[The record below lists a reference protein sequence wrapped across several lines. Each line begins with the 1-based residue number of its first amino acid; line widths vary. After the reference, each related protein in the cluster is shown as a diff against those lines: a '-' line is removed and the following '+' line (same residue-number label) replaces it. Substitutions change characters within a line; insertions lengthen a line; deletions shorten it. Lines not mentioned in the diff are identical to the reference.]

1 MMMAPYPTGTA
12 TAPIPPEW
20 YPANEHRSNLVTAP
34 GKRKADD
41 ELESQSNISSQF
53 KKLRLNHAIPS
64 QTFPQSAPPSSAG
77 VSFRPLIANTD
88 ARPAIQAP
96 VEASHL
102 DTHSPAFFSQARAQ
116 EDQNAVITS
125 GLPTLQDSEFMT
137 VDETPHRV
145 IITNLA
151 HEIAQIEADEA
162 AASQTVFLPDIDKKV
177 SAIPQRF
184 LQSHPPQNASPPLT
198 LNTNTALVLYRDPT
212 SITVPEEEDAVRKAI
227 IAARTR
233 AREKQA
239 AEQRERD
246 REGQEPLHGTRQG
259 QGQNQDMVF
268 DDAMT
273 DHSSYRDRDEDLD
286 AMDIE

>member
-1 MMMAPYPTGTA
+1 MAPYPTGTA

>member
-12 TAPIPPEW
+12 TAPTPPEW

-53 KKLRLNHAIPS
+53 KKLRLNHAIPP
-64 QTFPQSAPPSSAG
+64 QTFPQPTPASSAG

-88 ARPAIQAP
+88 ARPAIHAP

-102 DTHSPAFFSQARAQ
+102 RSYSPTFFPRAQ
-116 EDQNAVITS
+116 EQQDENAVFTS

-162 AASQTVFLPDIDKKV
+162 AASQTVLLPDIDKKV
-177 SAIPQRF
+177 SAIPPRF
-184 LQSHPPQNASPPLT
+184 LQNHPPQNASPPLT
-198 LNTNTALVLYRDPT
+198 LNSNTALVLYRDPT

-233 AREKQA
+233 AREKQV
-239 AEQRERD
+239 AEQKERE
-246 REGQEPLHGTRQG
+246 REGQESLRGTRHG
-259 QGQNQDMVF
+259 PGQNQDIEF

-273 DHSSYRDRDEDLD
+273 DHSPYRDRDEDLD
-286 AMDIE
+286 AMEIE

>member
-1 MMMAPYPTGTA
+1 MAPYPTGTA
-12 TAPIPPEW
+12 TAPTPPEW

-53 KKLRLNHAIPS
+53 KKLRLNQNHAIP
-64 QTFPQSAPPSSAG
+64 PQAFLQSTTPPSSTG

-88 ARPAIQAP
+88 ARPAILATPP
-96 VEASHL
+96 VEATHLHSHS
-102 DTHSPAFFSQARAQ
+102 SPTFLPQVQTQEQ
-116 EDQNAVITS
+116 EDGNAVVTS
-125 GLPTLQDSEFMT
+125 GPLPTLQDSEFMT

-162 AASQTVFLPDIDKKV
+162 AASHTVFLPDIDKKV

-184 LQSHPPQNASPPLT
+184 LQNHPPQNPSPPLS

-239 AEQRERD
+239 AEWRERE
-246 REGQEPLHGTRQG
+246 REGQD
-259 QGQNQDMVF
+259 QDIEF

-273 DHSSYRDRDEDLD
+273 DHSSYRDRDEDSD
-286 AMDIE
+286 AMEIE

>member
-1 MMMAPYPTGTA
+1 MAPYPTGTA
-12 TAPIPPEW
+12 TAPTPPEW

-53 KKLRLNHAIPS
+53 KKLRLNQNHAVP
-64 QTFPQSAPPSSAG
+64 PQAFLQSTTPPSSTG

-88 ARPAIQAP
+88 ARPAILATPP
-96 VEASHL
+96 VEATHLHSHS
-102 DTHSPAFFSQARAQ
+102 SPTFLPQIQTQEQ
-116 EDQNAVITS
+116 EDENAAFTS
-125 GLPTLQDSEFMT
+125 GPLPTLQDSEFMT

-177 SAIPQRF
+177 SAIPARF
-184 LQSHPPQNASPPLT
+184 LQNHPPQNPSPALS

-239 AEQRERD
+239 AEWRERE
-246 REGQEPLHGTRQG
+246 REGQD
-259 QGQNQDMVF
+259 QDIEF

-286 AMDIE
+286 AMEIE

>member
-12 TAPIPPEW
+12 TAPTPPEW

-53 KKLRLNHAIPS
+53 KKLRLNQNHAIPP
-64 QTFPQSAPPSSAG
+64 QTGYSAATQPAPPSSAG

-88 ARPAIQAP
+88 ARPAILAPSP

-102 DTHSPAFFSQARAQ
+102 HSHSSPTFLSQAQTQ
-116 EDQNAVITS
+116 ELEEENAAFTS
-125 GLPTLQDSEFMT
+125 GPLPTLQDSEFMT

-162 AASQTVFLPDIDKKV
+162 AASHTVFLPDIDKKV
-177 SAIPQRF
+177 SAIPARF
-184 LQSHPPQNASPPLT
+184 LQNHPPQNPSPSLS
-198 LNTNTALVLYRDPT
+198 LNPNTALVLYRDPI

-239 AEQRERD
+239 AEWKERD
-246 REGQEPLHGTRQG
+246 REGQ
-259 QGQNQDMVF
+259 NQDIEL

-273 DHSSYRDRDEDLD
+273 DHSSHGDRDEDLD
-286 AMDIE
+286 AMEIE

>member
-1 MMMAPYPTGTA
+1 MAPYPTGTA
-12 TAPIPPEW
+12 TAPTPPEW

-34 GKRKADD
+34 GKRKAND

-53 KKLRLNHAIPS
+53 KKLRLNQNHAIPPQTYS
-64 QTFPQSAPPSSAG
+64 QPAPPSSAG

-88 ARPAIQAP
+88 ARPAILATP
-96 VEASHL
+96 SVEASHL
-102 DTHSPAFFSQARAQ
+102 HSHSSPTFLPQVQTQEQEEENTAF
-116 EDQNAVITS
+116 TS
-125 GLPTLQDSEFMT
+125 GPLPTIQDSEFMT

-162 AASQTVFLPDIDKKV
+162 AAAHTVFLPDIDKKV

-184 LQSHPPQNASPPLT
+184 LQNHPPQNPSPPLS

-239 AEQRERD
+239 AEWKEKERE
-246 REGQEPLHGTRQG
+246 
-259 QGQNQDMVF
+259 GQNQDIV

-273 DHSSYRDRDEDLD
+273 DHSSYGDGDEDLY
-286 AMDIE
+286 AMEIE